1 MPLFMK
7 VLRKDGR
14 TMNDERLLSLD
25 QEDLYLQLGKE
36 LSSEVQFG
44 EVNIEELRN
53 RGKRWMKKQRKQL
66 QKQICK
72 SEIAISVMKGERK
85 WDQLLLTAAIADL
98 IAALVVN
105 VSPVTVAALITKEG
119 LHLFCED

>member
-1 MPLFMK
+1 
-7 VLRKDGR
+7 
-14 TMNDERLLSLD
+14 MNDERLLSLD

>member
-1 MPLFMK
+1 M
-7 VLRKDGR
+7 D
-14 TMNDERLLSLD
+14 NEQLLNLD
-25 QEDLYLQLGKE
+25 HEGLYLQLGKE
-36 LSSEVQFG
+36 LSSEAQFG
-44 EVNIEELRN
+44 EVDIEELRN

-72 SEIAISVMKGERK
+72 SELVVSVIKGDRK
-85 WDQLLLTAAIADL
+85 WDQVLLMTAIADL
-98 IAALVVN
+98 VGALVVN